1 MRLLAERAGVPLQHF
16 VVRTDLGCG
25 STIGPITAAETGIP
39 TVDLGVPTLGMHS
52 IRELA
57 GCADVDHLSG
67 LLTAFY
73 NRVA

>member
-1 MRLLAERAGVPLQHF
+1 
-16 VVRTDLGCG
+16 
-25 STIGPITAAETGIP
+25 
-39 TVDLGVPTLGMHS
+39 LGMHS

-57 GCADVDHLSG
+57 SVEDPVKLVG